1 MFDFSET
8 DVKSHKRNF
17 SLMNKAQKSLLL
29 FITGIVLF
37 VGFSPDIKAQ
47 TAPTLS
53 GQAEIFLLTCSPGQ
67 EVWAHYGHTGI
78 RVLDPLTRRDV
89 VFNYGIFD
97 FNSDNFLWNFVRGE
111 IDYILGVSSF
121 EGFMHSYR
129 NENRL
134 VISQKLNLSQE
145 EKARLWQALVINSL
159 PENRTYRYNFY
170 YDNCSTRARKIIERC
185 LDGSLDYH
193 YEPAYH
199 SMRGVIKHYTA
210 EHPWTWLGISFALSS
225 LADAPASAVDL
236 LFAPELM
243 MEAFEKATVTAPAKT
258 AENSLQLER
267 YLVDEQNILNEI
279 KTVPAQQKITLPGP
293 VFLSW
298 ILFALILT
306 LGLHELKTARRY
318 PLANALL
325 FGLAG
330 IVGLIVAFL
339 AIISVHPVT
348 KTNYL
353 LLWIQPLHLLFALL
367 LVFRPFRRSNF
378 YSGYLKINTP
388 VFLFALAGFGFLPQ
402 YVHPAMIPL
411 LLSLLSRSLLAW
423 INPLPKS
430 IRNKKMSCQGSGKS
444 DRNL

>member
-1 MFDFSET
+1 MNIT
-8 DVKSHKRNF
+8 QR
-17 SLMNKAQKSLLL
+17 SLFLSGIWMLL
-29 FITGIVLF
+29 FIGI
-37 VGFSPDIKAQ
+37 SPVIKAQ

-53 GQAEIFLLTCSPGQ
+53 GQAEIYLLTCSPGQ

-78 RVLDPLTRRDV
+78 RVSDPLTRRDV

-97 FNSDNFLWNFVRGE
+97 FNSDNFIWNFVRGE

-129 NENRL
+129 NENRR

-145 EKARLWQALVINSL
+145 EKARLWEALVINSL
-159 PENRTYRYNFY
+159 PENRTYRYNLY
-170 YDNCSTRARKIIERC
+170 YDNCSTRARKIIERS
-185 LDGSLDYH
+185 LDGEFCYN
-193 YEPAYH
+193 YEPAYDN
-199 SMRGVIKHYTA
+199 MREVIKHYTA
-210 EHPWTWLGISFALSS
+210 KHPWTWFGISFALSS

-243 MEAFEKATVTAPAKT
+243 MEAFEKATVRAPAAT
-258 AENSLQLER
+258 GENSLQLER
-267 YLVDEQNILNEI
+267 NLVIEQNILNEI
-279 KTVPAQQKITLPGP
+279 KAVPAKHKINIFGP
-293 VFLSW
+293 VVLSW

-306 LGLHELKTARRY
+306 LGMLELKTARRY
-318 PLANALL
+318 LLADALL

-330 IVGLIVAFL
+330 LAGVIVAFL
-339 AIISVHPVT
+339 AFVSVHPVT

-367 LVFRPFRRSNF
+367 AMFKPFRGSNL
-378 YSGYLKINTP
+378 YKGYLKINTP
-388 VFLFALAGFGFLPQ
+388 VLLFALAGFGFLPQ

-423 INPLPKS
+423 INPRTKS
-430 IRNKKMSCQGSGKS
+430 IPYKKMPGQSSGKS

>member
-1 MFDFSET
+1 MSASR
-8 DVKSHKRNF
+8 KSIF
-17 SLMNKAQKSLLL
+17 SLINKAQRSL
-29 FITGIVLF
+29 ILF
-37 VGFSPDIKAQ
+37 VMGMLFFVGISPGVKAQ
-47 TAPTLS
+47 TVPALS
-53 GQAEIFLLTCSPGQ
+53 GQAEIYLLTCSPGQ

-78 RVLDPLTRRDV
+78 RVLDPPTRRDV

-111 IDYILGVSSF
+111 IDYILGISSF

-129 NENRL
+129 NDNRR

-145 EKARLWQALVINSL
+145 EKARLWEALVINSL

-185 LDGSLDYH
+185 LDGTVDYH
-193 YEPAYH
+193 YEADYG
-199 SMRGVIKHYTA
+199 SMREVIKHYTA
-210 EHPWTWLGISFALSS
+210 EHPWTWFGISLALSS
-225 LADAPASAVDL
+225 LADAPAPALDL

-243 MEAFEKATVTAPAKT
+243 MEAFEKATITAPATNGKD
-258 AENSLQLER
+258 SLQAER
-267 YLVDEQNILNEI
+267 HLVSEQSILNEI
-279 KTVPAQQKITLPGP
+279 KTTPAEQKNTLPGP
-293 VFLSW
+293 VTFSW

-306 LGLHELKTARRY
+306 LGLREFKTARRY
-318 PLANALL
+318 PLANALI

-330 IVGLIVAFL
+330 IAGLIIAFL
-339 AIISVHPVT
+339 ALISVHPVT

-353 LLWIQPLHLLFALL
+353 LLWLHPLHLLFALL
-367 LVFRPFRRSNF
+367 IAFRPFRRSIF
-378 YSGYLKINTP
+378 YNGYLKINTP
-388 VFLFALAGFGFLPQ
+388 VLVFALAGFGFLPQ

-430 IRNKKMSCQGSGKS
+430 IRNKKMPGQGSGKS
-444 DRNL
+444 GKNL